1 MFNDKINWNKKYFT
15 VSIYALI
22 IMIIAILFYKIIDNL
37 SGTFGNV
44 NKFINILSPFFIGF
58 LFTFLL
64 NPGVMF
70 FERQLNKVRN
80 KKKPHKPKRIR
91 FLSIFI
97 MYILVLGAILLILI
111 YIIPQLIT
119 NISTL
124 VSQLTDLFKLT
135 DTSQLPDA
143 FLPYTTQITDIAD
156 KFSEKNA
163 MFNIIESFKTLDP
176 TIFNTFKNIIPQIL
190 QASVSF
196 TAGFFDVILGI
207 VISIYLISDKENFI
221 LQLKKLSFALLKTET
236 ANKLMILCSETNTIF
251 KKFFI
256 GKALDSLIIGLI
268 CFVFMSITKIQFAFL
283 ISIII
288 CITNMIPY
296 FGPYIGAIP
305 SILIILMISP
315 LHALWFIIFVIVLQQ
330 FDGIWLGPKILGGSV
345 GLKPFWIIFAII
357 LGGGLFGLLGMFLG
371 VPFLA
376 VIYNLCNKFI
386 NNKLKQKNVNL

>member
-15 VSIYALI
+15 VSIYTLI
-22 IMIIAILFYKIIDNL
+22 IIIIAILFYKLIDNL

-44 NKFINILSPFFIGF
+44 NKFISILSPFFIGF

-70 FERQLNKVRN
+70 FEKQLNKFSN
-80 KKKPHKPKRIR
+80 KKKPHNPKKIR

-111 YIIPQLIT
+111 FIIPQLVT

-124 VSQLTDLFKLT
+124 FSQVNDIT
-135 DTSQLPDA
+135 QLPA
-143 FLPYTTQITDIAD
+143 ALLPYANDITNIVD
-156 KFSEKNA
+156 KFNNENSI
-163 MFNIIESFKTLDP
+163 FNIIESFKTLDP

-196 TAGFFDVILGI
+196 TAGFLDIILGI

-236 ANKLMILCSETNTIF
+236 ANKLITLFSESNNIF

-315 LHALWFIIFVIVLQQ
+315 LHALWFIIFVIILQQ

-357 LGGGLFGLLGMFLG
+357 LGGGLFGVLGMFLG

-376 VIYNLCNKFI
+376 VIYNLCTKFI
-386 NNKLKQKNVNL
+386 NNKLKQKNINL